1 MEIEEEVE
9 AVVKAIE
16 GIEEIGEEV
25 LVSVATD
32 AGVEKDHKQLEIPRK
47 GEMCEFSYRNPC

>member
-16 GIEEIGEEV
+16 GIEGIEEIEEEV
-25 LVSVATD
+25 PASVGTD
-32 AGVEKDHKQLEIPRK
+32 AGVEKDHKPLEMPRK
-47 GEMCEFSYRNPC
+47 VAICE

>member
-16 GIEEIGEEV
+16 GIEEIEEEV

-32 AGVEKDHKQLEIPRK
+32 AGVEKDHKQVEIPRK
-47 GEMCEFSYRNPC
+47 G